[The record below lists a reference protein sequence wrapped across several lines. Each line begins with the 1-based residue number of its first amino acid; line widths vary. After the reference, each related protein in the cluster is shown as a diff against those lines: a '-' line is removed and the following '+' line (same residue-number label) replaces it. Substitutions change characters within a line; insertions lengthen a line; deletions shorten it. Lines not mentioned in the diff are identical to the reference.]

1 MRVPSPLEGE
11 GQGGG
16 WLAVAIFVVIAT
28 FSTPA
33 LAAPE
38 RVVSI
43 HLCADQFV
51 LGLADRSQIAAVS
64 RLARD
69 PAQSY
74 MADRAGDLPET
85 RGGAEEVVALRP
97 DLVIAGAY
105 SARPTVRLLRSLGV
119 PVHDLKLPA
128 SFAEIRSEVLS
139 VADALGHP
147 ARGRALVADMEAR
160 LAAAARAPPASRPA
174 AILYQPGGVTMGAG
188 LLEDEII
195 RRAGLDNLATRLG
208 LVGPGTVGLELLVLA
223 APDLVVFG
231 EDPGAP
237 PSLSTRLFDHPAL
250 ARAAPGARRMALA
263 PRLWTCG
270 AWFTVEAV
278 EALAR
283 ARHALATDRR

>member
-1 MRVPSPLEGE
+1 MSRWAERIIL
-11 GQGGG
+11 
-16 WLAVAIFVVIAT
+16 VVLFALGC
-28 FSTPA
+28 PA
-33 LAAPE
+33 LAAPG

-51 LGLADRSQIAAVS
+51 LGLADRAQIAAVS
-64 RLARD
+64 WLARD
-69 PAQSY
+69 SAHSY
-74 MADRAGDLPET
+74 MANRVGELPET
-85 RGGAEEVVALRP
+85 RGGAEEVIALRP

-105 SARPTVRLLRSLGV
+105 SARATVRLLRSLGV

-128 SFAEIRSEVLS
+128 SFAEIRQEVLA
-139 VADALGHP
+139 VAEMLGHP
-147 ARGRALVADMEAR
+147 ARGRALVADMEQR
-160 LAAAARAPPASRPA
+160 LAAAARARPVVRPS

-188 LLEDEII
+188 LLEDDII
-195 RRAGLDNLATRLG
+195 RRAGFDNIAARLG
-208 LVGPGTVGLELLVLA
+208 LVGPGTVGLERLVLA

-231 EDPGAP
+231 EAEGAP

-278 EALAR
+278 EALGR
-283 ARHALATDRR
+283 ARDANAADQ